1 MSRGEGECR
10 HQEGDKTPERRSLH
24 YRNKGEKA
32 MKTVKKLGISGS
44 MLTAAKDAEASL
56 ARQEAQDLEK
66 GIPEGHPLREE
77 AEKMKA
83 MLGDLGGL
91 PPGHP
96 LLLQMQ
102 AAKARYEQQQVQ
114 KAEEQD
120 RVIEV
125 RKAKKIDASR
135 VRQDARRAEDEQSEV
150 INGAAKRVNNSID
163 DTLTSVRELYKTMS
177 DNAEILNN
185 DPIGRAKVSR
195 LKRLLFAAERGL
207 SELKITKAGV

>member
-1 MSRGEGECR
+1 
-10 HQEGDKTPERRSLH
+10 
-24 YRNKGEKA
+24 

-56 ARQEAQDLEK
+56 ARQEVQDLEK

-96 LLLQMQ
+96 LLLEMQ
-102 AAKARYEQQQVQ
+102 AAKKRYEQQQVQ
-114 KAEEQD
+114 RTEEQGK
-120 RVIEV
+120 VVGV
-125 RKAKKIDASR
+125 RKAKKIDAAR
-135 VRQDARRAEDEQSEV
+135 VRQDARRAEDEQSEA
-150 INGAAKRVNNSID
+150 IEGAAKQVNRGID
-163 DTLTSVRELYKTMS
+163 DALGKVKELYKMML
-177 DNAEILNN
+177 DNEEILNN
-185 DPIGRAKVSR
+185 SPIGRAKVSR

-207 SELKITKAGV
+207 SELKITKARV

>member
-1 MSRGEGECR
+1 
-10 HQEGDKTPERRSLH
+10 
-24 YRNKGEKA
+24 